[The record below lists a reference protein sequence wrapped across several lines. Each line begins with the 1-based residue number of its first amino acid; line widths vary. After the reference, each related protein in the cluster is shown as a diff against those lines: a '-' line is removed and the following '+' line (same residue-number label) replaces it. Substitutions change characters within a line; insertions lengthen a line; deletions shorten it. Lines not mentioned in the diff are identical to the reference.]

1 MIGIFIKYVSVSEIT
16 LEIPITWDF
25 SFKLLFFIFLFRG
38 RMSTGGG
45 DLNSLTLLPSKL
57 KTEIAL
63 HVNLDT
69 LKKVNIHLVITFVIL
84 LFHEI
89 LRKLRTRPVQPCCC
103 CFHLNLALSI
113 NPAAARV

>member
-1 MIGIFIKYVSVSEIT
+1 MIGIFIKYFIVSEISV
-16 LEIPITWDF
+16 TWGF
-25 SFKLLFFIFLFRG
+25 SFKLLFFFFLFRG

-69 LKKVNIHLVITFVIL
+69 LKKVNIRLMITFVIL
-84 LFHEI
+84 FHEI
-89 LRKLRTRPVQPCCC
+89 FRQLRSRPLQSSCC
-103 CFHLNLALSI
+103 CFHLNLALVI
-113 NPAAARV
+113 NRCCSMRRS